1 MLELTESR
9 AERACAVRDSK
20 IVCLD
25 ESTASLDLRTDQKI
39 TDLLRKEF
47 KNATVIVVAH
57 RIETI
62 KQMDEIWV
70 MDKGRIV
77 ERGAPEELLSRKS
90 MLWTLAGEIEHGTD
104 VEKEA

>member
-1 MLELTESR
+1 MLKSTESK
-9 AERACAVRDSK
+9 AERVCAVRDSK

-39 TDLLRKEF
+39 TKLLRKEL

-70 MDKGRIV
+70 MDKGRIA
-77 ERGAPEELLSRKS
+77 ERGAPEELLSAKS
-90 MLWTLAGEIEHGTD
+90 MLWTLAGEIEHGSD
-104 VEKEA
+104 VKKEA